1 MSGFAT
7 LPDSS
12 TPVRMIQVGAGGMG
26 RVWLELL
33 VAAPDVD
40 LVGLV
45 DLDVDLARRTL
56 AELGIDRVTVGAS
69 VTEVAEQ
76 VDAQAVVNVTV
87 PVAHHPVTT
96 EALFLGLPVLS
107 EKPIAPT
114 VAQALSLAAAAETT
128 GQLLMTSQSRRYY
141 RSLQEFRQQVR
152 SIGQVGILT
161 TEFFVAPRF
170 GGFRDEMPYPL
181 LVDMA
186 IHPFDVARY
195 LLGANPVSVYCESFS
210 PAWSWY
216 AGDAATTAI
225 FEFADGTRYT
235 FTGSWCSGGLETSWN
250 GSWRASGSSGTAT
263 WNGEDSPLAAGFV
276 ENATTP
282 SIVATDAAGPEVIAG
297 ALAEFISALRTG
309 EAPSGEVHSNVF
321 SLAMVEAAVRSAQT
335 GARVAIAEVL
345 ESALVSAIVHEQRA
359 DVRSRLESWE
369 SAVGHLGTSPQRH

>member
-12 TPVRMIQVGAGGMG
+12 TPVRVIQVGAGGMG
-26 RVWLELL
+26 KVWLELL
-33 VAAPDVD
+33 VAAADVD

-45 DLDVDLARRTL
+45 DLDVDLARRALT
-56 AELGIDRVTVGAS
+56 ELGIDGVIVGTS
-69 VTEVAEQ
+69 VTDVAAQ

-128 GQLLMTSQSRRYY
+128 GRLLMTSQSRRYY

-210 PAWSWY
+210 PPWSWY

-250 GSWRASGSSGTAT
+250 GSWRASGSDGTAT
-263 WNGEDSPLAAGFV
+263 WNGEDSPLAAGFA

-282 SIVATDAAGPEVIAG
+282 AIVGTDAAGPEVIAG
-297 ALAEFISALRTG
+297 ALAEFVAALRTG
-309 EAPSGEVHSNVF
+309 ESPSGEVHSNVF
-321 SLAMVEAAVRSAQT
+321 SLAMVEAAVRSAET

-345 ESALVSAIVHEQRA
+345 ESALVSAIVHERRA
-359 DVRSRLESWE
+359 DVRSCLESWG
-369 SAVGHLGTSPQRH
+369 SAAGHLGT